1 VIRAAW
7 DLLLHIAGTAPVW
20 VGPMVL
26 AWLISVGATQAIKPW
41 LPESLSDRSRHRATQ
56 GIALGFGLATS
67 YALWPV
73 ELDWRTGAAVG
84 GAVGLW
90 GPVSYALFRR
100 IAEHR
105 WPWLRERLSG
115 DRPNLED

>member
-1 VIRAAW
+1 MIRGAW
-7 DLLLHIAGTAPVW
+7 DLLVHIVATAPQW

-26 AWLISVGATQAIKPW
+26 AWLIAVGATQFLKPW
-41 LPESLSDRSRHRATQ
+41 LPEGLPDRVRHRTTQ
-56 GIALGFGLATS
+56 AIALVFGLFTS

-73 ELDWRTGAAVG
+73 DLDWRTGAAVG

-90 GPVSYALFRR
+90 GPVSYALFRKA
-100 IAEHR
+100 AEHR

-115 DRPNLED
+115 DRPNPED

>member
-1 VIRAAW
+1 MIRAAW

-41 LPESLSDRSRHRATQ
+41 LPESLSARSRHRATQ
-56 GIALGFGLATS
+56 LIAIGFGLSTS
-67 YALWPV
+67 YALWP
-73 ELDWRTGAAVG
+73 ESLDWRTGAAVG

-90 GPVSYALFRR
+90 GPLSYALFRKA
-100 IAEHR
+100 AEHR